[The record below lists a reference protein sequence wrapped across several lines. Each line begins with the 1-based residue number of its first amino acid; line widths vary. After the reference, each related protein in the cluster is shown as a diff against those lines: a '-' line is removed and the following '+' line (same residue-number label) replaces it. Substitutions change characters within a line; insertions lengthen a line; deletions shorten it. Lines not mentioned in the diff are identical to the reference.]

1 MGNDLTLYR
10 NDTALLECPVKNGT
24 GGVFNLTGASARFTV
39 RDGPDGAVFGS
50 KATGG
55 AGITITNGT
64 LGILQV
70 AIGSNELTTNGI
82 YEYDIEVNQGGNVYT
97 VVKDTLTVKRDVSY

>member
-1 MGNDLTLYR
+1 MSNALTIYR
-10 NDTALLECPVKNGT
+10 NDTGLYECTVKNGT
-24 GGVFNLTGASARFTV
+24 GGVFNLTGASVRFTV
-39 RDGPDGAVFGS
+39 RDGPDGTIIGTKTTAS
-50 KATGG
+50 
-55 AGITITNGT
+55 GISVTNGT

-70 AIGSNELTTNGI
+70 SIGSNELTTNGI

>member
-10 NDTALLECPVKNGT
+10 NDTVLLECPVKNGT
-24 GGVFNLTGASARFTV
+24 GGVFNLTGASVRFTV
-39 RDGPDGAVFGS
+39 RDGPDGTIIGS
-50 KATGG
+50 MNVGN
-55 AGITITNGT
+55 GITITNGT

-70 AIGSNELTTNGI
+70 SIGSSELTTNGI